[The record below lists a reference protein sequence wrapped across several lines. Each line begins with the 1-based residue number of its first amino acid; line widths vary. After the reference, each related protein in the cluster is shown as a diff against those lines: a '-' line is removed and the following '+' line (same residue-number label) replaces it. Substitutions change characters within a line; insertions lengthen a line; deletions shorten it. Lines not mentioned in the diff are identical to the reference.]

1 MYRYKQGLKHQKK
14 KKKQH
19 NYIIIL
25 YNPILKTSFYT
36 CVFSTLTLYLQEI
49 TLTIDHSS
57 IFKFYKEQ
65 IQQNFHLLSKVAKS
79 AELN

>member
-14 KKKQH
+14 KKNQH

-36 CVFSTLTLYLQEI
+36 RVFSTLTLY
-49 TLTIDHSS
+49 
-57 IFKFYKEQ
+57 
-65 IQQNFHLLSKVAKS
+65 
-79 AELN
+79 